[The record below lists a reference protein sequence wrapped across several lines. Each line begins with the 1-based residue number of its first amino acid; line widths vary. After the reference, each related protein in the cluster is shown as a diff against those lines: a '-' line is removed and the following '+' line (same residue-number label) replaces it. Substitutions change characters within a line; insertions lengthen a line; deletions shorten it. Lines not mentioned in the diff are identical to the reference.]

1 MVRVL
6 CLTATTASALA
17 LAATVRAD
25 VNPPVIAVPV
35 DTTPTTQGA
44 PEPDV
49 VVRLSSMEAGARNV
63 VLTVGLPVGLRCGH
77 PLGAVRIV
85 LPEAAAVPARVPT
98 RAVLVDGRRAGR
110 VSVAGHSIVVV
121 AAKPPGRLCNSIVAG
136 RMTLRFTAAAGL
148 ANPASAGVYDLAVRR
163 GTAVYTV
170 HLLIRKP

>member
-6 CLTATTASALA
+6 CLTATTALA

-35 DTTPTTQGA
+35 DTTPATQAA
-44 PEPDV
+44 PEPGV
-49 VVRLSSMEAGARNV
+49 VVRLSSTQAGARNV
-63 VLTVGLPVGLRCGH
+63 VLTIGLPVGLRCGH
-77 PLGAVRIV
+77 ALGAVRIV
-85 LPEAAAVPARVPT
+85 LPRTVAVPARVST
-98 RAVLVDGRRAGR
+98 RTVIVNGERAGR
-110 VSVAGHSIVVV
+110 VSVAGHSIVVA
-121 AAKPPGRLCNSIVAG
+121 AAKPPGRLCNSIVEG

-170 HLLIRKP
+170 RVRIHSA